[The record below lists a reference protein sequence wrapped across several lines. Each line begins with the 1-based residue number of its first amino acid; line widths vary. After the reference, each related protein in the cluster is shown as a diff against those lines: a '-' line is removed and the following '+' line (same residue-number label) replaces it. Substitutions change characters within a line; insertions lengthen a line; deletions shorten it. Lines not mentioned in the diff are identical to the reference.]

1 MSRHGKQRL
10 DKVMEEFSHTVTT
23 GDAWLVRRAAGII
36 GQIIPM
42 SGILN
47 SLELMKKIIEITR
60 YDEILTA
67 LPQGAKS

>member
-1 MSRHGKQRL
+1 
-10 DKVMEEFSHTVTT
+10 
-23 GDAWLVRRAAGII
+23 
-36 GQIIPM
+36 M

-67 LPQGAKS
+67 LPQERKSRGILKRC